1 MQTIATTMTSSAF
14 NIPHVEV
21 DVSKLQMKKNLT
33 INEGVSSLIIKFV
46 VISSK
51 DKVKGLEPTDEEKKK
66 MKVLEIEKLRQINN
80 FLRQ

>member
-1 MQTIATTMTSSAF
+1 MTSSAF